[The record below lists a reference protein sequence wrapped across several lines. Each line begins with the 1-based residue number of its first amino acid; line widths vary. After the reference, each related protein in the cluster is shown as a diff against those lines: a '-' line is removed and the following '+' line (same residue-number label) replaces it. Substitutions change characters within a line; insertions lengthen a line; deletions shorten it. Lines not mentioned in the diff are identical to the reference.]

1 MKQKG
6 EFKISTGASSILMI
20 FVVLC
25 LTTFAVLSYVTAN
38 ADSRLTEKAIE
49 TTAAYYSADSKAQ
62 TAISAFDAKLAELE
76 EQSSQGSSY
85 VELIKQTQFENDG
98 ISAEVQTS
106 NGIYTLHFVVP
117 VSEGQQLE
125 VDLKLETEPSQA
137 GRRYQI
143 TRYQSVVTRE
153 WEEDNLELWTGK

>member
-1 MKQKG
+1 MYKRQ
-6 EFKISTGASSILMI
+6 
-20 FVVLC
+20 
-25 LTTFAVLSYVTAN
+25 
-38 ADSRLTEKAIE
+38 
-49 TTAAYYSADSKAQ
+49 
-62 TAISAFDAKLAELE
+62 
-76 EQSSQGSSY
+76 SQGSSY

-106 NGIYTLHFVVP
+106 DGIYALHFVVP

-125 VDLKLETEPSQA
+125 VNLKLETDPSQA

-153 WEEDNLELWTGK
+153 WEEDKDVYKRQLHVQRRTVCYHPPPNYCRGRRNCYAQDCHAF